1 MYAYSFMIILITF
14 WGGAFIIITVTFH
27 GGIEKFSKLT
37 NRIET
42 VTVPDKTSVKLLL
55 EILSMPKGSVEIIT
69 VNKKLAC
76 LETEISEGD
85 TVDLYPMF
93 PGG

>member
-1 MYAYSFMIILITF
+1 
-14 WGGAFIIITVTFH
+14 
-27 GGIEKFSKLT
+27 
-37 NRIET
+37 
-42 VTVPDKTSVKLLL
+42 
-55 EILSMPKGSVEIIT
+55 MPKGSVEIIT